1 MYLSSRTVFLALILG
16 GPSVGLA
23 GASLA
28 AESLVTGDHQHG
40 SAVHELQLNAGE
52 KWATDAPL
60 RKAMGS
66 LNEAMRAALPEI
78 HENRLGEAS
87 YVQLASLI
95 NDEVAFM
102 IKHCKL
108 TPEADA
114 QLHLII
120 AQMLAGADSMAGKAG
135 ETRRDGAVKVMGALG
150 EYAKYFAD
158 PAVEN
163 ALH

>member
-1 MYLSSRTVFLALILG
+1 MYLSSRTVFLTLILG
-16 GPSVGLA
+16 GSSVGLS

-28 AESLVTGDHQHG
+28 AESLATGDHQHG
-40 SAVHELQLNAGE
+40 LAVHELQLNAGE

-66 LNEAMRAALPEI
+66 LNDAMRAALPEI
-78 HENRLGEAS
+78 HEDRLGEAS

-120 AQMLAGADSMAGKAG
+120 AQMLAGSDSMAGKAEG
-135 ETRRDGAVKVMGALG
+135 TRRDGAVKVMGALG
-150 EYAKYFAD
+150 SYAKYFAD
-158 PAVEN
+158 PAIES
-163 ALH
+163 AQH